1 MPKTISLINFIPYT
15 ANMPGRS
22 KINKAIS
29 LIIKKFPSN
38 RVAYRNHKSLKKFV
52 KCLCYA
58 KIKHE
63 EYCRNFF
70 SNVQGFSMKA
80 GKTMQT
86 VMIVGAGKGGTSILK
101 IIKETAV
108 LDVKAMVD
116 IDPDAEGLQL
126 ARKSGIPIGA
136 DWRQFMDQD
145 IDIIIEVT
153 GNEQVFIDI
162 REARSKNTVLIPG
175 SVAFLIAKLLEEK
188 EELISKFRNETYKH
202 DLIFNSTDDGMIVIN
217 NLNEII
223 VFNRSAERMTGIKR
237 KDALGKKIN
246 EIITDSMLPRVMA
259 TRRIEANQEM
269 TLANGLKII
278 TTRIPMLGENNELMG
293 AFAVFKDITE
303 VVSLAEEITNLKD
316 IQTMLQA
323 IIQSSEE
330 AISVVDEN
338 GKGILINP
346 AYSRLTG
353 LEEEKV
359 IGKPATADISEG
371 ESVHMKVLQTRRAM
385 RGVAMRVGPKRKD
398 VIVNVAPVIVDGKLK
413 GSVGVIHDVSEIQ
426 NLNRELNRARQIIRT
441 LEAKYSFEDIIGISE
456 EMTIAIE
463 QARLGAK
470 TPATVLLRG
479 ESGTGKELFAHAI
492 HNASDRKYNKFIRVN
507 CAALSE
513 SLLESELFGYEE
525 GAFSGAKRGGKRGLF
540 EEADKGSIF
549 LDEIGELTANTQA
562 KLLRVLQEHEI
573 TRVGGTKP
581 ISIDVRVI
589 AATNVNL
596 EKGIADG
603 TFREDLYYRL
613 NRMPIHIPSLRR
625 RKEDI
630 PLLCSRLI
638 QKINQEYGRNVEG
651 VTEQAVDKLMAYNWP
666 GNVRELDNIL
676 GRAIIFMN
684 YNETKIE
691 ERHIPDLGAN
701 NPSPSNEASEEAQ
714 NKSLTQMVEQYEA
727 KVIRQ
732 TLQKLDGNKTKTAK
746 MLGLSVRNLYYKLEK
761 YEIAKDG
768 MQ

>member
-1 MPKTISLINFIPYT
+1 
-15 ANMPGRS
+15 
-22 KINKAIS
+22 
-29 LIIKKFPSN
+29 
-38 RVAYRNHKSLKKFV
+38 
-52 KCLCYA
+52 
-58 KIKHE
+58 
-63 EYCRNFF
+63 
-70 SNVQGFSMKA
+70 
-80 GKTMQT
+80 MQT
-86 VMIVGAGKGGTSILK
+86 VMIVGAGKGGTAILK

-116 IDPDAEGLQL
+116 IDPDAQGLQL
-126 ARKSGIPIGA
+126 AKESGIPIGT

-188 EELISKFRNETYKH
+188 EELISKFRNEAYKH

-323 IIQSSEE
+323 IIQSSDE

-441 LEAKYSFEDIIGISE
+441 LEAKYSFEDIIGTSE

-581 ISIDVRVI
+581 ITIDVRII

-651 VTEQAVDKLMAYNWP
+651 VTEEAVDKLMAYNWP

-701 NPSPSNEASEEAQ
+701 NPSPSIEISDEAQ

-761 YEIAKDG
+761 YEIAKDC